1 MLLVSVSILQIIN
14 ANTNTH
20 KKEDVSMTRS
30 FLSNVILMI
39 TLAVFLSACAAGK
52 KYYQLGLQLQEAGK
66 YKEAIA
72 YLEQALNKEPKNK
85 KYQNM
90 LNEIKRKLIHEY
102 INQARTILD
111 ASDQL
116 TIDTLNRAKD
126 KLAQAQEI
134 DPEAADV
141 LSLENE
147 ISSLENKF
155 LFEIKQTYSQA
166 KQAMTE
172 GKWDEAYFLLQQV
185 QSKFPNYEDSSR
197 LLLQCSREG
206 SKAFFNQASDYFKQ
220 ENFKQAISFLRKAL
234 ALDSAF
240 QPARELL
247 SQAQEN
253 DTKKYFLSQ
262 AREAVMAQNW
272 DRAVQAYKRA
282 LEYDPADKDLKQLI
296 AYATLKAGDY
306 YIHKART
313 DIQNGWLLKAVD
325 SYQLAKKY
333 LLDEQDYKLNSL
345 KQTLTARLRVI
356 GDHFKEQ
363 NQYGAAWY
371 WYQKIK
377 QIDPDYPEIFFLI
390 QAMED
395 NIRHRVQKSIAVFDF
410 NSPSDNPDAGIIVA
424 NNLITFLFNNASGDI
439 KILERENLKSIL
451 EEMKLGQIGVVSA
464 QTAKEMGRIYG
475 IDVAIMGSV
484 LLFKVDSTIS
494 KGIKTVRY
502 QVGTKIEDN
511 IDYLNWKA
519 KHPKPSEK
527 ELAQA
532 PPAKIVI
539 PEYAEKDYE
548 VAKHKKV
555 GFVQLSFRIV
565 DIATGENIQVRTIE
579 RKRVVEDEASAGL
592 AEANVKYD
600 PLELPTDTELL
611 QSLTSEVVAELG
623 REVLRPLRNLEQT
636 YFQEGE
642 KLLRRR
648 QNLDAAEKFIDA
660 VFDERLKRITTPVTA
675 KSLNKVE
682 EIFRKYQIQL
692 GG

>member
-1 MLLVSVSILQIIN
+1 
-14 ANTNTH
+14 
-20 KKEDVSMTRS
+20 
-30 FLSNVILMI
+30 MI

-52 KYYQLGLQLQEAGK
+52 KYYQLSLQLQEAGK

-141 LSLENE
+141 LSLKNE
-147 ISSLENKF
+147 IGSLENKF

-172 GKWDEAYFLLQQV
+172 SKWDEAYFFLQQV

-206 SKAFFNQASDYFKQ
+206 CKAFFNQASDYFKQ
-220 ENFKQAISFLRKAL
+220 ENFRQAISFLRKAL

-253 DTKKYFLSQ
+253 DTKTYFLSQ

-282 LEYDPADKDLKQLI
+282 LEYDPADKDIKQLI
-296 AYATLKAGDY
+296 AHATLKAGGY

-345 KQTLTARLRVI
+345 KQTLTARLRVT

-648 QNLDAAEKFIDA
+648 QNLEAAEKFIDA
-660 VFDERLKRITTPVTA
+660 VFDERLKRITNSPVTKNA
-675 KSLNKVE
+675 LEQIE

>member
-1 MLLVSVSILQIIN
+1 MN
-14 ANTNTH
+14 
-20 KKEDVSMTRS
+20 KKL
-30 FLSNVILMI
+30 LSNILI
-39 TLAVFLSACAAGK
+39 IALALLLSACAAGK
-52 KYYQLGLQLQEAGK
+52 KYFELSQQLQSAGK

-72 YLEQALNKEPKNK
+72 YLEQALAKEPENK
-85 KYQNM
+85 KYQQA
-90 LNEIKRKLIHEY
+90 LTEIKRKLIGKYVAE
-102 INQARTILD
+102 ARAIL
-111 ASDQL
+111 STTEPV
-116 TIDTLNRAKD
+116 TIDTITRVKD
-126 KLAQAQEI
+126 KLAKAEEVDPQAAEVVSLKKEI
-134 DPEAADV
+134 GSIE
-141 LSLENE
+141 E
-147 ISSLENKF
+147 KF
-155 LFEIKQTYSQA
+155 LTEIKQTYSHA
-166 KQAMTE
+166 KQAIAE
-172 GKWDEAYFLLQQV
+172 NKWDKAYFLLQQV

-197 LLLQCSREG
+197 LLIKCSREG
-206 SKAFFNQASDYFKQ
+206 AEFFFNQARDFFDQ
-220 ENFKQAISFLRKAL
+220 ENFKQAIHFLRKAL
-234 ALDSAF
+234 TLDPANG
-240 QPARELL
+240 PARELL
-247 SQAQEN
+247 KQAQEN
-253 DTKKYFLSQ
+253 DSKKYFLAR
-262 AREAVMAQNW
+262 AREAVMAQKW

-282 LEYDPADKDLKQLI
+282 LGYDPADQDLKQLI
-296 AYATLKAGDY
+296 AYANLKAGEY
-306 YIHKART
+306 YIHKSRENIK
-313 DIQNGWLLKAVD
+313 DGWLIKAVD
-325 SYQLAKKY
+325 SYMLARKY
-333 LLDEQDYKLNSL
+333 IQDENDYKLNSL
-345 KQTLTARLRVI
+345 KQLLTSRLRFI
-356 GDHFKEQ
+356 ADHFKDQ

-371 WYQKIK
+371 WYNKIK
-377 QIDPDYPEIFFLI
+377 QIQPDYPEIFFLI

-623 REVLRPLRNLEQT
+623 REVLRPLCNLEQT

-648 QNLDAAEKFIDA
+648 QNLEAAEKFIDA
-660 VFDERLKRITTPVTA
+660 VFDERLKRITNSPVTKNA
-675 KSLNKVE
+675 LNKVE